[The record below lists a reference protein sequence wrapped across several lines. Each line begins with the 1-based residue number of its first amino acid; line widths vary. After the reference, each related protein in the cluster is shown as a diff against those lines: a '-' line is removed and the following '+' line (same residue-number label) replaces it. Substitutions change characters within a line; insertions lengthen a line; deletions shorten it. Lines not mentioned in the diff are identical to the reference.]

1 MAETPEMVKL
11 RGDIA
16 TMLGS
21 VKIAALQSA
30 IDSMKTQ
37 GQYKQYVQ
45 QRKLGLLMGDKGEM
59 LDKLLV
65 IGILK

>member
-1 MAETPEMVKL
+1 MTRL
-11 RGDIA
+11 RGEIVS
-16 TMLGS
+16 MLGN
-21 VKIAALQSA
+21 VKIASLQAA
-30 IDSMKTQ
+30 IDDMKKQ

-65 IGILK
+65 IGVLK